1 MSVKT
6 KLARQAVKTTAKH
19 TAHGT
24 ASKFTRKPFRSVSLL
39 AIGAALGGLVGWM
52 IGRSGGD
59 EPFEPVVPAPS
70 APAAASHTTAKIGDD
85 KGGNDNPDDNP
96 TEHASETGAVS

>member
-24 ASKFTRKPFRSVSLL
+24 ASKFTRRPFRSVTLL
-39 AIGAALGGLVGWM
+39 TIGVLAGALVGWL
-52 IGRSGGD
+52 IGRSSGGD
-59 EPFEPVVPAPS
+59 DRPDPIAQAPAPPNVTTDS
-70 APAAASHTTAKIGDD
+70 STEKAP
-85 KGGNDNPDDNP
+85 
-96 TEHASETGAVS
+96 ETGAVS